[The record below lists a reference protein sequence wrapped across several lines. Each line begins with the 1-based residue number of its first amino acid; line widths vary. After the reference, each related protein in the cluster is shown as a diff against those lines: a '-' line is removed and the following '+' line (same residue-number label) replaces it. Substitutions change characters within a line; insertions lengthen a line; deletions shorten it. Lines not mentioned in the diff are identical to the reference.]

1 MTATSTPGL
10 TKKKVPRP
18 FRLAILGATG
28 AVGRETLS
36 ILEER
41 RFPVES
47 LRLFASARSAGEK
60 ISFGEDEIVVE
71 DLDKASLDG
80 IEVAFLAA
88 GGSVSKK
95 LAPLLAEK
103 GAVSIDKSSCFRMD
117 PEVPLV
123 VPGVNDAALAGFSNK
138 RVVATPNCSTIQLV
152 QALKPLHDAVGL
164 RRVICCTYQA
174 VSGAGRGGIDE
185 LDHQVRD
192 LFNGRDV
199 RGTENFGH
207 RIAFNVLPCIPNKG
221 FLPDGSTTEEK
232 KMIDESRKILGVADL
247 KVGVTCVRVP
257 VFNSHSE
264 AVHVELAK
272 PLDPEV
278 ARELWRNTDNVLVVD
293 DPENNLYPTPQ
304 DSSGQDQTLIGRVR
318 SDPSLDNGLAF
329 WVVSDN
335 LRTGA
340 ALNAVRIAEAL
351 CAEHLS

>member
-1 MTATSTPGL
+1 MTSPL
-10 TKKKVPRP
+10 KKTVPRP
-18 FRLAILGATG
+18 FHVAIVGATG

-41 RFPVES
+41 RFPVS
-47 LRLFASARSAGEK
+47 RLRLFASARSAGEK
-60 ISFGEDEIVVE
+60 VSFGDDELVVE
-71 DLDKASLDG
+71 DLDQADLDG

-88 GGSVSKK
+88 GGSVSKR
-95 LAPLLAEK
+95 LAPVLAEK
-103 GAVSIDKSSCFRMD
+103 GAVSIDKSSTFRMD

-123 VPGVNDAALAGFSNK
+123 VPEVNGAELARYVNK
-138 RVVATPNCSTIQLV
+138 RLVATPNCSTIQLV
-152 QALKPLHDAVGL
+152 QALKPLHDAAGL
-164 RRVICCTYQA
+164 ARVICCTYQA

-192 LFNGRDV
+192 LFNSRDV
-199 RGTENFGH
+199 RSTECFGH
-207 RIAFNVLPCIPNKG
+207 RIAFNVLPCIPHKG
-221 FLPDGSTTEEK
+221 FLDDGSTTEEK
-232 KMIDESRKILGVADL
+232 KMVDESRKILALPEL

-264 AVHVELAK
+264 AVHVELSK

-293 DPENNLYPTPQ
+293 DPANDMYPTAQ
-304 DSSGQDQTLIGRVR
+304 DASGQDHTLIGRVR
-318 SDPSLDNGLAF
+318 KDPSLDNGLAF

-351 CAEHLS
+351 CTEHLS